1 MLNKKNK
8 KLLISKSMT
17 MTAGYQIGKN
27 GISENTINLLSNALD
42 AHELIK
48 ISVLNNVDVSVNE
61 IALDLSS
68 SLHADIV
75 EIIGNKIVLYR
86 FSKRKD
92 INHIL

>member
-1 MLNKKNK
+1 
-8 KLLISKSMT
+8 MT

>member
-8 KLLISKSMT
+8 KLLISKAMT